1 MKNIK
6 EEITLNDRFNLVEI
20 LSVDH
25 TYLKECICILLTE
38 DVHEKER
45 LFYARTFLDTL
56 EKYTSAIEKT
66 VYDSLIDMEE
76 LHDQVIEQIIKC
88 TLLSS
93 SAGKMLEYINQFKIL
108 DDISYAKLKKLA
120 RQVDYFITRENEYF
134 LPQVQVTLNHEI
146 LNEMGFQY
154 MILRQFTPHELEN
167 YPFLQKEI
175 YYSVHGAKRN
185 IYQWSGDFI
194 KKVNG
199 YIGSLVSQSTYFI
212 KS

>member
-1 MKNIK
+1 MENIK
-6 EEITLNDRFNLVEI
+6 EEITSNDRFNLIEI
-20 LSVDH
+20 LSIDH

-45 LFYARTFLDTL
+45 LFYARTFLETL
-56 EKYTSAIEKT
+56 EKYTSAVDKT

-76 LHDQVIEQIIKC
+76 LHARIIEQIIKT
-88 TLLSS
+88 TLLFG
-93 SAGKMLEYINQFKIL
+93 AAKKQLKHINQFKKL

-120 RQVDYFITRENEYF
+120 RQVDYFITKKNEDF
-134 LPQVQVTLNHEI
+134 LPLIQATLNQEI

-167 YPFLQKEI
+167 YPCLQKEI
-175 YYSVHGAKRN
+175 YYSVQGAKRN
-185 IYQWSGDFI
+185 IYQWSGDFV